1 MPPQGSH
8 AGPMRSGEPFLF
20 PGTLVRVDV
29 VVPATLVVWGVLLWP
44 HALVGIEH
52 EVVDRVEALGSETMV
67 DEWCRCR

>member
-8 AGPMRSGEPFLF
+8 AQRGTF
-20 PGTLVRVDV
+20 PVSGTLVRVDV

-67 DEWCRCR
+67 VEWCRCR